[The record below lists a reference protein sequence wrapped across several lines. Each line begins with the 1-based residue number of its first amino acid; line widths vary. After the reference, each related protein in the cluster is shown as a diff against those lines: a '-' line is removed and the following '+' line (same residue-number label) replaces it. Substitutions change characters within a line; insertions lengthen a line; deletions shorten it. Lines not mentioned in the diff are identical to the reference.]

1 MLKTQQNFKI
11 LILTG
16 IFPPDIGGAA
26 GYAKNLKEEFLS
38 RGYEVRTIF
47 YKIEKKLPVIVR
59 HFFYFFR
66 VIFNIRRADLM
77 IALDTLSVGL
87 PSLTATLIFRKKI
100 IVRVSGDFFWESY
113 IEKSGELITLE
124 QFYKDVP
131 LFSVKEK
138 LIFFL
143 TKLVLNNSSAVVFTT
158 DWQMNIFKKPYNLE
172 KTEQKNKIYVI
183 ENFYGNKIQDSG
195 FQEKNFLWAGRS
207 LKLKNLEILKSA
219 FNEAQKEYNLI
230 KLEISEKTF
239 HNELIKKIQNC
250 YAVIQPSLSDVS
262 PNFILEAIRA
272 NKPFIL
278 TKETGLFERLRNI
291 GLFIDPLNRGDLKNK
306 ILFLANDK
314 NYFEYKEKIAS
325 FNFFHSWAEI
335 ANEFLTIYKNL

>member
-1 MLKTQQNFKI
+1 MNTSLTLARPHRLLFLSIFVKVKPMKI

-183 ENFYGNKIQDSG
+183 ENF
-195 FQEKNFLWAGRS
+195 
-207 LKLKNLEILKSA
+207 
-219 FNEAQKEYNLI
+219 
-230 KLEISEKTF
+230 
-239 HNELIKKIQNC
+239 
-250 YAVIQPSLSDVS
+250 
-262 PNFILEAIRA
+262 
-272 NKPFIL
+272 
-278 TKETGLFERLRNI
+278 
-291 GLFIDPLNRGDLKNK
+291 
-306 ILFLANDK
+306 
-314 NYFEYKEKIAS
+314 
-325 FNFFHSWAEI
+325 
-335 ANEFLTIYKNL
+335 